1 MRKRKD
7 KKIRNNN
14 NKYYQ
19 GYIDFSNKKDPII
32 ICDKINHTIKLKSPV
47 INHLHNDLVEF
58 EILSRKRN
66 GFYLANILSLINREK
81 KEYVGIIQ
89 INKNFAFALLD
100 DRKIQTDIFI
110 PSTNIGKAEDG
121 DKVLVKI
128 LEWKKQDLS
137 PIGKIEKVLGKPGEH
152 ETEIDS
158 ILTKNNVNISF
169 PNEVLEYTKNISE
182 SISEEEIKKRRD
194 YRNTLT
200 FTIDPVDAK
209 DFDDALSFKKI
220 DKDTYE
226 IGIHIAD
233 VSHYVMPGTL
243 LDKEAY
249 NRATSIYLVDR
260 VIPMLPEKL
269 SNKVCSLRPNE
280 EKLTFSVSITIDKSG
295 NIKEY
300 WFGRTIINSNY
311 RFSYQEAEEIIQNK
325 TNKISKE
332 NSLSGKQ
339 YEVENEVAEA
349 ILVMDEIAKNSRSK
363 RELKGSIN
371 FNKKEVYFKL
381 DDNKNPIGVILKESK
396 DANKLI
402 EEFMLIANQKVAELF
417 TEIKKQKYIYRIHDL
432 PDNEKL
438 KSLKHI
444 VKSFGYNLDLTSPKG
459 ISKSLNELLNNVKG
473 KEEQNLIESLTL
485 RSMSKAEYST
495 NNIGHYGLAFVNY
508 THFTSPIRRYPDV
521 LVHRLLQD
529 ILDKNF
535 GKRDKNLQKKATHCS
550 EQENIAVKSERESIK
565 FMQIKFMQNKIG
577 ERFNGIISGVS
588 DWGIYVELE
597 ENKCEGMVYVKDISD
612 DKYYYNSEDASLIG
626 KKNKKKYQL
635 GDSISVEVK
644 KADLVKKHLDFT
656 II

>member
-1 MRKRKD
+1 MRKRKEN
-7 KKIRNNN
+7 KIRNS
-14 NKYYQ
+14 KYYQ

-58 EILSRKRN
+58 EILSRKRK
-66 GFYLANILSLINREK
+66 GFYLANIIGLIDREK

-89 INKNFAFALLD
+89 INKNFAFTIID

-110 PSTNIGKAEDG
+110 PSTNIGDAQDG

-128 LEWKKQDLS
+128 LDWKKQDLS
-137 PIGKIEKVLGKPGEH
+137 PIGKIEKVLGKPGDH

-158 ILTKNNVNISF
+158 ILTQNNVNITF

-182 SISEEEIKKRRD
+182 IISEEEITKRRD
-194 YRNTLT
+194 FRNILT

-220 DKDTYE
+220 DKETYE

-233 VSHYVMPGTL
+233 VSHYVTPGTL

-280 EKLTFSVSITIDKSG
+280 DKLTFSVSITIDKKG

-311 RFSYQEAEEIIQNK
+311 RFSYREAQEIIETK
-325 TNKISKE
+325 KNKISKE
-332 NSLSGKQ
+332 NSLKGKE
-339 YEVENEVAEA
+339 YLVEDEVVEA
-349 ILVMDEIAKNSRSK
+349 ILVMNDIAKQSRIK
-363 RELKGSIN
+363 RESKGSIN

-381 DDNKNPIGVILKESK
+381 DENKNPTGVLLKESK

-402 EEFMLIANQKVAELF
+402 EEFMLIANKKVAELF
-417 TEIKKQKYIYRIHDL
+417 SEIKKQKYIYRVHDL

-444 VKSFGYNLDLTSPKG
+444 VKNFGYTLDLTSSKG
-459 ISKSLNELLNNVKG
+459 ISKSLNKLLNSVSG
-473 KEEQNLIESLTL
+473 KEEQNLIESLAL

-529 ILDKNF
+529 ILDKKY
-535 GKRDKNLQKKATHCS
+535 GKLDKNLQKKAVHCS
-550 EQENIAVKSERESIK
+550 EQENIAVKAERESIK
-565 FMQIKFMQNKIG
+565 FMQIKYMQNKIG
-577 ERFNGIISGVS
+577 ETFNGIISGVS

-597 ENKCEGMVYVKDISD
+597 ENKCEGMIYVKDIND
-612 DKYYYNSEDASLIG
+612 DKYYYNTEEASLIG

-635 GDSISVEVK
+635 GDNITVEVK

>member
-1 MRKRKD
+1 MRKRKEN
-7 KKIRNNN
+7 KKRNS
-14 NKYYQ
+14 KYYQ

-58 EILSRKRN
+58 EILSRKRK
-66 GFYLANILSLINREK
+66 GFYLANIIGLINREK

-89 INKNFAFALLD
+89 INKNFAFTIID

-110 PSTNIGKAEDG
+110 PSTNIGDAQDG

-128 LEWKKQDLS
+128 LDWKKQDLS
-137 PIGKIEKVLGKPGEH
+137 PIGKIEKVLGKPGDH

-158 ILTKNNVNISF
+158 ILTQNNVNITF

-182 SISEEEIKKRRD
+182 IISEEEITKRRD
-194 YRNTLT
+194 FRNILT

-220 DKDTYE
+220 DKETYE

-233 VSHYVMPGTL
+233 VSHYVTPGTL

-280 EKLTFSVSITIDKSG
+280 EKLTFSVSITIDKKG

-311 RFSYQEAEEIIQNK
+311 RFSYHEAQEIIETK
-325 TNKISKE
+325 KNKISKE
-332 NSLSGKQ
+332 NSLKGKE
-339 YEVENEVAEA
+339 YLVEDEVVEA
-349 ILVMDEIAKNSRSK
+349 ILVMNDIAKQSRIK
-363 RELKGSIN
+363 RESKGSIN

-381 DDNKNPIGVILKESK
+381 DENKNPTGVLLKESK

-402 EEFMLIANQKVAELF
+402 EEFMLIANKKVAELF
-417 TEIKKQKYIYRIHDL
+417 SEIKKQKYIYRVHDL

-444 VKSFGYNLDLTSPKG
+444 VKNFGYTLDLTSSKG
-459 ISKSLNELLNNVKG
+459 ISKSLNQLLNSVRG
-473 KEEQNLIESLTL
+473 KEEQNLIESLAL

-529 ILDKNF
+529 ILDKKY
-535 GKRDKNLQKKATHCS
+535 GKLDKNLQKKAVHCS
-550 EQENIAVKSERESIK
+550 EQENIAVKAERESIK

-577 ERFNGIISGVS
+577 ETFNGIISGVS
-588 DWGIYVELE
+588 DWGIYVKLE
-597 ENKCEGMVYVKDISD
+597 ENKCEGMVYVKDIND
-612 DKYYYNSEDASLIG
+612 DKYYYNTEEASLIG

-635 GDSISVEVK
+635 GDNIRVEVK

>member
-1 MRKRKD
+1 MNKYNRK
-7 KKIRNNN
+7 IIG
-14 NKYYQ
+14 NKYYI
-19 GYIDFSNKKDPII
+19 GIVNFSNKKNPLID
-32 ICDKINHTIKLKSPV
+32 CDKINHIIKLKNSI
-47 INHLHNDLVEF
+47 INYLHGDLVEF
-58 EILSRKRN
+58 EILNRKRK
-66 GFYLANILSLINREK
+66 GFYLANIISLLKREK
-81 KEYVGIIQ
+81 KEYVGTIQ

-100 DRKIQTDIFI
+100 EKKIHSDVFI
-110 PSTNIGKAEDG
+110 PSSNIKDAQDG

-137 PIGKIEKVLGKPGEH
+137 PIGKIKKVLGKPGDH

-158 ILTKNNVNISF
+158 ILTQNNVNITF
-169 PNEVLEYTKNISE
+169 PTEVLEYTKNISE
-182 SISEEEIKKRRD
+182 SISKEEIKKRRD
-194 YRNTLT
+194 FRNNLT
-200 FTIDPVDAK
+200 FTIDPIDAK

-220 DKDTYE
+220 DKEKYE

-233 VSHYVMPGTL
+233 VSHYVIPGTL

-249 NRATSIYLVDR
+249 SRATSIYLVDR

-280 EKLTFSVSITIDKSG
+280 EKLTFSVSLIINQDGS
-295 NIKEY
+295 IEEY
-300 WFGRTIINSNY
+300 WFGRTVIKSNY
-311 RFSYQEAEEIIQNK
+311 RFSYQEAQEIIESRK
-325 TNKISKE
+325 NKISKE
-332 NSLSGKQ
+332 NSLTGFE
-339 YEVENEVAEA
+339 YIVEDEVVEA
-349 ILVMDEIAKNSRSK
+349 ILVMDKIAKETRKK
-363 RELKGSIN
+363 REKKGSIN
-371 FNKKEVYFKL
+371 FNKKEVYFELNEK
-381 DDNKNPIGVILKESK
+381 KEPVGVFTKESK

-402 EEFMLIANQKVAELF
+402 EEFMLIANKKVAQLF
-417 TEIKKQKYIYRIHDL
+417 SQIKKQKYIYRVHDL

-444 VKSFGYNLDLTSPKG
+444 VKSFGYSIDLTSSKG
-459 ISKSLNELLNNVKG
+459 ISKSLNKLLDQIKG
-473 KEEQNLIESLTL
+473 KQEQNLIESLAL

-529 ILDKNF
+529 ILSKTF
-535 GKRDKNLQKKATHCS
+535 GKRDKNLQKKAVYCS
-550 EQENIAVKSERESIK
+550 EQESNAVKAERESIK

-577 ERFNGIISGVS
+577 QKFKGIISGVS

-597 ENKCEGMVYVKDISD
+597 ENKCEGMVYVKDIED
-612 DKYYYNSEDASLIG
+612 DKYFYNSEEASLIG

-635 GDSISVEVK
+635 GDSIEVEVK
-644 KADLVKKHLDFT
+644 KADLIKKHLDFT

>member
-1 MRKRKD
+1 MRKRKEN
-7 KKIRNNN
+7 KKRNS
-14 NKYYQ
+14 KYYQ

-58 EILSRKRN
+58 EILSRKRK
-66 GFYLANILSLINREK
+66 GFYLANIIGLINREK

-89 INKNFAFALLD
+89 INKNFAFTIID

-110 PSTNIGKAEDG
+110 PSTNIGDAQDG

-128 LEWKKQDLS
+128 LDWKKQDLS
-137 PIGKIEKVLGKPGEH
+137 PIGKIEKVLGKPGDH

-158 ILTKNNVNISF
+158 ILTQNNVNITF

-182 SISEEEIKKRRD
+182 IISEEEITKRRD
-194 YRNTLT
+194 FRNILT

-220 DKDTYE
+220 DKETYE

-233 VSHYVMPGTL
+233 VSHYVTPGTL

-280 EKLTFSVSITIDKSG
+280 DKLTFSVSITIDKKG

-311 RFSYQEAEEIIQNK
+311 RFSYHEAQEIIETK
-325 TNKISKE
+325 KNKISKE
-332 NSLSGKQ
+332 NSLKGKE
-339 YEVENEVAEA
+339 YLVEDEVVEA
-349 ILVMDEIAKNSRSK
+349 ILVMNDIAKQSRIK
-363 RELKGSIN
+363 RESKGSIN

-381 DDNKNPIGVILKESK
+381 DENKNPTGVLLKESK

-402 EEFMLIANQKVAELF
+402 EEFMLIANKKVAELF
-417 TEIKKQKYIYRIHDL
+417 SEIKKQKYIYRVHDL

-444 VKSFGYNLDLTSPKG
+444 VKNFGYTLDLTSSKG
-459 ISKSLNELLNNVKG
+459 ISKSLNKLLNSVSG
-473 KEEQNLIESLTL
+473 KEEQNLIESLAL

-529 ILDKNF
+529 ILDKKY
-535 GKRDKNLQKKATHCS
+535 GKLDKNLQKKAVHCS
-550 EQENIAVKSERESIK
+550 EQENIAVKAERESIK
-565 FMQIKFMQNKIG
+565 FMQIKYMQNKIG
-577 ERFNGIISGVS
+577 ETFNGIISGVS

-597 ENKCEGMVYVKDISD
+597 ENKCEGMIYVKDIND
-612 DKYYYNSEDASLIG
+612 DKYYYNTEEASLIG

-635 GDSISVEVK
+635 GDNITVEVK

>member
-1 MRKRKD
+1 MRKKY
-7 KKIRNNN
+7 KKTSSS
-14 NKYYQ
+14 KYYN

-32 ICDKINHTIKLKSPV
+32 LCEKINHTIKLKSPI
-47 INHLHNDLVEF
+47 INYLHDDFVEF
-58 EILSRKRN
+58 EILSRKRK
-66 GFYLANILSLINREK
+66 GFYLANIIGLIKRDK

-100 DRKIQTDIFI
+100 DRKVQTDIFI
-110 PSTNIGKAEDG
+110 PSTNINKAENG

-128 LEWKKQDLS
+128 LDWKKQDLS
-137 PIGKIEKVLGKPGEH
+137 PIGNIEKVLGKPGDH

-158 ILTKNNVNISF
+158 ILTQHNVNISF
-169 PNEVLEYTKNISE
+169 PNEVIELTKNISE
-182 SISEEEIKKRRD
+182 SISAQEIKKRRD
-194 YRNTLT
+194 FRDILT

-220 DKDTYE
+220 DKETFE

-233 VSHYVMPGTL
+233 VSHYVKPGTL

-280 EKLTFSVSITIDKSG
+280 EKLTFSVSVKIDKKG
-295 NIKEY
+295 NIIEH

-311 RFSYQEAEEIIQNK
+311 RFSYQEAQEIIDTKQNI
-325 TNKISKE
+325 ISEK
-332 NSLSGKQ
+332 NSLTGKQ
-339 YEVENEVAEA
+339 YKVDDQVVDAVL
-349 ILVMDEIAKNSRSK
+349 IMDKIAKEVRKK

-381 DDNKNPIGVILKESK
+381 DENKNPTGVLLKESK

-402 EEFMLIANQKVAELF
+402 EEFMLIANKKVAELF
-417 TEIKKQKYIYRIHDL
+417 TEIKKQKYIYRVHDL

-444 VKSFGYNLDLTSPKG
+444 VKSFGYTLDLTSSKG
-459 ISKSLNELLNNVKG
+459 ISKSLNQLLNSIRG
-473 KEEQNLIESLTL
+473 KEEQNLIESLAL

-529 ILDKNF
+529 ILEKKY
-535 GKRDKNLQKKATHCS
+535 GRLDKNLQKKAVHCS
-550 EQENIAVKSERESIK
+550 EQENIAVKAERESIK
-565 FMQIKFMQNKIG
+565 FMQIKYMQNKIG
-577 ERFNGIISGVS
+577 ETFNGIISGVS

-597 ENKCEGMVYVKDISD
+597 DSKCEGMVYVKDIKD
-612 DKYYYNSEDASLIG
+612 DKYYYNSEEASLIG
-626 KKNKKKYQL
+626 KKNKNKYQL
-635 GDSISVEVK
+635 GDRIAVEVK